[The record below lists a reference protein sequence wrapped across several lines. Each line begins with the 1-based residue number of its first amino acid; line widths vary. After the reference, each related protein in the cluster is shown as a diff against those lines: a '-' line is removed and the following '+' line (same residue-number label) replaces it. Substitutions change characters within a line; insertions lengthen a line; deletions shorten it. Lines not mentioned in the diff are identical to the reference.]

1 MKTDFSV
8 LIDFKAWEIWI
19 LFFFPAFSQQPH
31 GSSLMKGQALDLIQ
45 IITKSKQNFKIKTNS
60 EESVHLFGCREN
72 EGKVEK

>member
-1 MKTDFSV
+1 
-8 LIDFKAWEIWI
+8 
-19 LFFFPAFSQQPH
+19 
-31 GSSLMKGQALDLIQ
+31 MKGQALDLVQ